1 MENFR
6 EFSCGHDPFGRT
18 WQIWFKWLQTAISIR
33 HSDSVDAKFLLKSGD
48 ENGEKT
54 ISMPHLTLRE
64 LAKDLGVKMT
74 DAWCARL
81 AMQHLEHLILSGED
95 LEKDIV
101 TPSPAQLRRYAEREK
116 QWEVDQVRGRRGA
129 A

>member
-6 EFSCGHDPFGRT
+6 EFSCGPDPFGRT
-18 WQIWFKWLQTAISIR
+18 WQVWFKWLQTAISLR
-33 HSDSVDAKFLLKSGD
+33 HSDSVDVKFLVKDGD
-48 ENGEKT
+48 EEGQKT

-81 AMQHLEHLILSGED
+81 AKQHLEHLILSGED
-95 LEKDIV
+95 LEKDLI
-101 TPSPAQLRRYAEREK
+101 TPSPPQLRDYAENEK
-116 QWEVDQVRGRRGA
+116 AQEAQEVRTRRGA

>member
-6 EFSCGHDPFGRT
+6 EFHCGPDPFGRT
-18 WQIWFKWLQTAISIR
+18 WQVWFKWLQTAISIR
-33 HSDSVDAKFLLKSGD
+33 HSDSVDVKFLVKSGEED
-48 ENGEKT
+48 GQKT

-64 LAKDLGVKMT
+64 LAKDIDVKMT

-81 AMQHLEHLILSGED
+81 AKQHLEHLILSGED
-95 LEKDIV
+95 LEKDLI
-101 TPSPAQLRRYAEREK
+101 TPSPAQLRQYAEIEK
-116 QWEVDQVRGRRGA
+116 SLQAQEVRSRRGA